1 VTAGLGAVEAREG
14 RGHQATAAEAAGFDA
29 VPAVDTAPAKAVC
42 AGCTFT
48 DACQKY
54 ALTADV
60 AGVWGGTDGEDRR
73 RLRNEQGLP
82 EPRRVSD
89 DLDDLVRL
97 WRTGRPD
104 STTIALS
111 AA

>member
-1 VTAGLGAVEAREG
+1 MTLPLPRFDG
-14 RGHQATAAEAAGFDA
+14 TAACRYPTAAAAAGFDA
-29 VPAVDTAPAKAVC
+29 VPAADTAAAKKLCTDC
-42 AGCTFT
+42 AFSA
-48 DACQKY
+48 ACQAY

-60 AGVWGGTDGEDRR
+60 VGVWGGTDSEDRR
-73 RLRNEQGLP
+73 RLRAERGLP

-97 WRTGRPD
+97 WRAGRPVA
-104 STTIALS
+104 TAGALS